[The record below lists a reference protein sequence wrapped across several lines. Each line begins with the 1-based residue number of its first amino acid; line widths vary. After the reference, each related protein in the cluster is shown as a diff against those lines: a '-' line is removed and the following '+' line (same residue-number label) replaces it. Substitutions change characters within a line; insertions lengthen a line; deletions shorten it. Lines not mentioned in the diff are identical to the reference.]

1 MEYQDA
7 FVLFNEGKITSIQ
20 SIIPALEM
28 SNQVLSIT
36 SHFAN
41 RVKTDESLKLSL
53 SYRVLV
59 DSNLVGMD
67 FFH

>member
-28 SNQVLSIT
+28 ANQVLNIT

-41 RVKTDESLKLSL
+41 RVKTDESFKLSL